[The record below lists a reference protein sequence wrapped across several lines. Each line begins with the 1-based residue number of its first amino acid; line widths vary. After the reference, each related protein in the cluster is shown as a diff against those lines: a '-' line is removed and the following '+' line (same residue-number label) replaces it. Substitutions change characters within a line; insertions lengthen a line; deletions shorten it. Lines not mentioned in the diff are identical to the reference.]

1 MSKLED
7 VVPLSPLQQGL
18 HYLST
23 VAAPS
28 ETEHDEPQVDPDAYI
43 VQSVLRLTGDVDARR
58 LHASAQA
65 LLDRHAALRTC
76 FRPRKDGRVA
86 GLVVKDIE
94 VPWRSVDLSST
105 ADPEA
110 ALADLLD
117 TDLHTWFDLTDPPLV
132 RWTLIRLA
140 ADDVRLLLTAHHTV
154 VDGWSTPILVREL
167 LEIYAA
173 GGSAAA
179 LPAVRPYRDYLT
191 WLGRQDHDAARELW
205 RQTLDGLDGPTLVAP
220 PGSTRDAQGTAAI
233 DVEIPADLTELLTGL
248 ARDTG
253 VTLNTVLQTGWAL
266 LLAGLVGRHDIVFGA
281 TVSGRPADL
290 AGVESMVGLFI
301 NTVPVRVRLDPAASV
316 AETLRRVQTEQARTL
331 DHQYLGLA
339 EVQRETGLGELFDT
353 LTIFESY
360 PVDRD
365 ALDRAQRA
373 GGVGIAGVDAVDA
386 TNYPLVLTAGVADRL
401 IVRLDYRPSLF
412 AAADIATLGRR
423 LVTILSALASG
434 PQTRVAALAA
444 LSPSETR
451 ALGTWSTTPAAEP
464 SGIVTDLLSHRDP
477 AVPAVICDGEQRTF
491 GELVSNSAQLARLL
505 ISSGVGPDV
514 RVGLALPR
522 SAAMVEAV
530 TAVLSAGGSYLPLDP
545 SYPADRLAH
554 MVADSRPAVVLT
566 AAAVAASLGGVFTQ
580 SRIVILDDPRVR
592 DAVSRQSTRPV
603 TDSDRI
609 APLRPANA
617 AYVIYTSGSTGLPKG
632 VVVTHSNLSD
642 LHAAQRE
649 TMMPVVAER
658 PRRVLLTYPFAFD
671 SAVASLTWLFD
682 GHTVHLLP
690 DDRRTD
696 ADYIV
701 DYVRTRRIDHVDCVP
716 ALMNQLLDAG
726 LLDTAA
732 HVPAQLTV
740 GGEAVSQTL
749 WRRLGSASE
758 RGVTAFN
765 CYGPT
770 ECTVDATAS
779 RISGDAVVIGGPTP
793 GTRVYVLDRW
803 LRPAPPGVDGELY
816 VAGGGVARGYHDRP
830 TLTGSRFVAD
840 PFGAAGERMYRTGDV
855 VRWTPDGVLEFAG
868 RADDQV
874 KIRGY
879 RVELGE
885 IESVLA
891 AASGAGEAV
900 VAAHTDD
907 RGVTRLVGYVI
918 AEVDP
923 GAVRATMSERL
934 PDYMVPT
941 AIVPLRTLPL
951 TANGKVDRKALPE
964 PDFGALVGSGEPRT
978 ETEATLAAVVAEV
991 LGLDRVGV
999 DDDFFTLGGDSIVS
1013 IQLVTRA
1020 RAADVRITAR
1030 QVFELRTVAALAAAH
1045 DTPADT
1051 LGDSRVTA
1059 AATGDVPA
1067 TPIVRDTVAHGVP
1080 LDRFAQS
1087 RLLIAPDALSEP
1099 ALRSVVAALL
1109 TTHHMLRSVFTVV
1122 DGHPQ
1127 WEVPEQIPETSALVR
1142 RVAVTGSSWP
1152 EVFAAESERA
1162 YRALRPDAGVMVQVV
1177 WFDFGPG
1184 RAGRVFVA
1192 VHHLVVDGVSWRIL
1206 VPDLAT
1212 GVEQALRGETVA
1224 LADAGTSFRDWAVGL
1239 TEAVESDRIRGAL
1252 PLWREISTASE
1263 PALGVRALDPS
1274 RDTVASARSIE
1285 VRVPPALTRSVLT
1298 TVPAA
1303 YRAGIADVLLTA
1315 LGLAVAGERG
1325 GDRVRVHLE
1334 GHGREEHV
1342 VAGADLSRTVGWFT
1356 SLYPAVLDLT
1366 GVDVAGALSG
1376 TEAAGIALAQV
1387 KDSLRRI
1394 PDSGIGFGMLR
1405 RLGETAGRLDG
1416 CRAPDVMFNYLGRL
1430 TLGEESGGAWTGA
1443 PESGALGGAVHPAT
1457 PLEHVLDVNAVTED
1471 GADGPELVCEFT
1483 AADGILDGAAVS
1495 RIAAR
1500 WIDALRALSEHT
1512 SALPTATRTAADL
1525 TYRGLE
1531 YPELRS
1537 LADRLGPVED
1547 VVPLTP
1553 LQRGLFFLAELDAD
1567 SDVYAMQTVLDLRGD
1582 LDRDALRRSA
1592 DALLAR
1598 HATLRTGFRASAA
1611 GEPIGVVL
1619 EAPELVWAEVDLTD
1633 LPEVQAPERSAAV
1646 VARDRVTRFDVGVA
1660 PLLRF
1665 TLIRLAPRLHR
1676 LVFAAHH
1683 LLLDG
1688 WSSPLVMR
1696 ELFTLYGAGADVAV
1710 LPPVQ
1715 PFTDYLAW
1723 LSEQDADAALQRWS
1737 DVLDGVT
1744 EPTLVAPAGSSLRAD
1759 LPGEHSVAV
1768 PDGLAAALQRRSRD
1782 LGVTVN
1788 TVVQAAWGL
1797 LLGHR
1802 LDRDDVVF
1810 GAVVSGRVPHVAG
1823 IETMIGL
1830 FINTV
1835 PVRTTLRPG
1844 ERTDEFLRRA
1854 QDLQNR
1860 TLDDQYVGLADIQRR
1875 VGIGELF
1882 DTLLVFESYPID
1894 TEALARAQRSGGL
1907 EVSDVR
1913 GHDATNFPLVLVA
1926 ALDEELTLTL
1936 EYQQS
1941 LFDGTDVEVLGQRLV
1956 RVLEQLA
1963 APDTSTVARVDPLSD
1978 VERELSVGDRAAT
1991 VPAPATGCGTVA
2003 ELLAARVAASP
2014 GTTAV
2019 VFGDSRLTFGE
2030 LGAAS
2035 ARLARLLI
2043 ASGVGPDTVVGLAL
2057 PRSERMVVAIFAV
2070 IAAGGAYVPMDP
2082 SYPADRL
2089 AHMVADATP
2098 TVVVTDGTVRAAL
2111 DAVLR
2116 GTAVTVLDDPE
2127 VEAALAVLPD
2137 APVSDADRL
2146 APLRPDHCVYVIYT
2160 SGSTGRPKG
2169 VAVTHANLLNLFES
2183 HRADLYRPTVEATG
2197 RECVGV
2203 GHAWSFSFDASW
2215 QPTLWLLDGHTVHVF
2230 DEDTMRDPEAMT
2242 DYVVDHGLDFL
2253 EVTPSFLDRMLAA
2266 GLFEREHR
2274 PATVGFGG
2282 EAVNPASWQ
2291 RLRELTDGRAF
2302 NLYGPTECTVDALVG
2317 QVTDAYEPCLGRA
2330 VHGGRAYVLDRW
2342 LRPVPAGGTGELY
2355 LAGSGVA
2362 RGYLGRPDLTGARF
2376 VADPFG
2382 AAGERMYRTGDTV
2395 RRGAGTLEFL
2405 GRGDDQVKIR
2415 GFRVELG
2422 EVEAAL
2428 AAVHGVR
2435 DAVVVAHT
2443 DTRGVVRLVG
2453 YVTPDGHVD
2462 PAAARAVAAERL
2474 PDYMVPAVVLVL
2486 AEFPVTA
2493 NGKIDRK
2500 SLPEPDFGA
2509 LVGSGEP
2516 RTDTEAML
2524 AAVVADV
2531 LGLDRVGIDDDF
2543 FALGGDSIVS
2553 IQLVTRCRAARLAVT
2568 ARQVFELR
2576 TVAALAAACE
2586 QTPDPGRNE
2595 AAAALAA
2602 IAATGE
2608 VVPTPIVWEA
2618 VHWGTD
2624 LGRFSQARLLVAPD
2638 GLTVEVLEAA
2648 VAGLLT
2654 THPMLRSRF
2663 AVVDGVPEW
2672 SVPERLPDA
2681 SQVVRRVDV
2690 SGCSDR
2696 EWGDVFAAEREYTY
2710 AALRPADGIMAQ
2722 VVWFDFGPGR
2732 QDRVFVAVN
2741 HLVVDGVSW
2750 RILVPDLATAVAQA
2764 HNGEP
2769 VALTDAGTS
2778 FRAWT
2783 RGLVDAARSERIAAT
2798 ATYWQRVVDA
2808 REPALGVRPLDPALD
2823 TVSTL
2828 RSVKRVLPTEVTTR
2842 ALGGGAVDETLL
2854 TALALA
2860 VAKVRGGDTVRVEL
2874 EGHGREEQVV
2884 PGANVDRTVGWFTS
2898 MYPIAFDLGGVA
2910 VDEVLAGDVPADEA
2924 SARVRAALRAVPD
2937 NGIGFGILRR
2947 LTGEDPFTGYTR
2959 PQIVFNYLGRMT
2971 LGEQNGGPW
2980 SGAPEGVALGGSVD
2994 SATPLDHILQ
3004 VDAVVEDTADGPIL
3018 DCEFAASA
3026 VLDDATLDAIASA
3039 WEQAMSALL
3048 GVATHAVP

>member
-23 VAAPS
+23 VAAPTD
-28 ETEHDEPQVDPDAYI
+28 TERDALRVDPDAYT
-43 VQSVLRLTGDVDARR
+43 VQSVLRLTGDVDEPR

-86 GLVVKDIE
+86 GLVVKDID
-94 VPWRSVDLSST
+94 VPWRSVDLRD
-105 ADPEA
+105 AVDPER
-110 ALADLLD
+110 ALAELLD
-117 TDLHTWFDLTDPPLV
+117 TDLRTWFDLTAPPLI
-132 RWTLIRLA
+132 RWVLIRLT

-179 LPAVRPYRDYLT
+179 LPAVRPYRDYLA
-191 WLGRQDHDAARELW
+191 WLGRQDHDAARALW
-205 RQTLDGLDGPTLVAP
+205 RESLDGLDAPTLVTP
-220 PGSTRDAQGTAAI
+220 PGTTRDAQGTAAI
-233 DVEIPADLTELLTGL
+233 DVEIPAGLTERLTGL
-248 ARDTG
+248 ARDAG
-253 VTLNTVLQTGWAL
+253 VTLNTVLQTGWGL
-266 LLAGLVGRHDIVFGA
+266 LLAGLVGRDDVVFGA

-290 AGVESMVGLFI
+290 PGVESMVGLFI
-301 NTVPVRVRLDPAASV
+301 NTVPVRVRLDPAATVS
-316 AETLRRVQTEQARTL
+316 EQLRRVQTEQARTL

-365 ALDRAQRA
+365 ALERAQRA

-401 IVRLDYRPSLF
+401 IVKLDYRPSLF
-412 AAADIATLGRR
+412 GVDDVVVLGSR
-423 LVTILSALASG
+423 LVAILE
-434 PQTRVAALAA
+434 ALAA
-444 LSPSETR
+444 GPHTRIAALPLLSESETR
-451 ALGTWSTTPAAEP
+451 MLDAWSTTPAAP
-464 SGIVTDLLSHRDP
+464 PTGTITDLLAGHDS
-477 AVPAVICDGEQRTF
+477 ALPAVICADEQCTF
-491 GELVSNSAQLARLL
+491 GELVSGSAQLARLL
-505 ISSGVGPDV
+505 IGHGVGPDV

-522 SAAMVEAV
+522 SVAAVEAIA
-530 TAVLSAGGSYLPLDP
+530 AVLAAGGAYLPLDP

-554 MVADSRPAVVLT
+554 MVADSRPAVVLAT
-566 AAAVAASLGGVFTQ
+566 ADVAEGLGAVLAQTRVLL
-580 SRIVILDDPRVR
+580 LDDPKVR
-592 DAVSRQSTRPV
+592 EELSQLSAEPV
-603 TDSDRI
+603 TDADRI

-617 AYVIYTSGSTGLPKG
+617 AYVIYTSGSTGVPKG
-632 VVVTHSNLSD
+632 VVVTRANLAD

-649 TMMPVVAER
+649 TMMPVVPDS

-682 GHTVHLLP
+682 GHTLHLLA

-696 ADYIV
+696 VEYIV
-701 DYVRTRRIDHVDCVP
+701 DYVRTHRIDYVDCVP
-716 ALMNQLLDAG
+716 VLMNQLLDAG
-726 LLDTAA
+726 LVESGE

-740 GGEAVSQTL
+740 GGEAVSRAL
-749 WRRLGSASE
+749 WDRLGAATE
-758 RGVTAFN
+758 RGVTTFN

-770 ECTVDATAS
+770 ECTVDATAA
-779 RISGDAVVIGGPTP
+779 RIAGDVVVIGGPTP

-803 LRPAPPGVDGELY
+803 LRPTPPGVAGELY
-816 VAGGGVARGYHDRP
+816 VAGGGVVRGYHDRP
-830 TLTGSRFVAD
+830 ALTGSRFVAD

-855 VRWTPDGVLEFAG
+855 VRWTADGALEFAG

-874 KIRGY
+874 KVRGF

-891 AASGAGEAV
+891 EAPGVGEAAV
-900 VAAHTDD
+900 VAHTDE
-907 RGVTRLVGYVI
+907 RGVTRLVGYVTGD
-918 AEVDP
+918 VDP
-923 GAVRATMSERL
+923 GAVRTAVGKRL
-934 PDYMVPT
+934 PDYMVP
-941 AIVPLRTLPL
+941 AVIVPLPRFPL

-964 PDFGALVGSGEPRT
+964 PDFGVLVGSGEART
-978 ETEATLAAVVAEV
+978 DTEATLAAVVAEV
-991 LGLDRVGV
+991 LGLDRVGI

-1013 IQLVTRA
+1013 IQLVARA
-1020 RAADVRITAR
+1020 RAADLRITAR
-1030 QVFELRTVAALAAAH
+1030 QVFELRTVAALAAVH
-1045 DTPADT
+1045 DAPADDT
-1051 LGDSRVTA
+1051 ADARVTA
-1059 AATGDVPA
+1059 AATGAVPP
-1067 TPIVRDTVAHGVP
+1067 TPIVWDTVAHGAP

-1087 RLLIAPDALSEP
+1087 RLLIAPDTLTEA
-1099 ALRSVVAALL
+1099 ALRAAVTALL
-1109 TTHHMLRSVFTVV
+1109 TSHHMLRSVFTVV
-1122 DGHPQ
+1122 DGTPE
-1127 WEVPEQIPETSALVR
+1127 WIVPEQVPGTGDLVR
-1142 RVAVTGSSWP
+1142 RVAVTDESWP
-1152 EVFAAESERA
+1152 ETFAAEREKA
-1162 YRALRPDAGVMVQVV
+1162 YAALRPDAGVMLQAV
-1177 WFDFGPG
+1177 WFDFGSG
-1184 RAGRVFVA
+1184 RPGRVFVA

-1206 VPDLAT
+1206 VPDLASA
-1212 GVEQALRGETVA
+1212 VEQATRGETVT

-1239 TEAVESDRIRGAL
+1239 AEAAGSDRVLGAL
-1252 PLWREISTASE
+1252 PLWRDISGADE
-1263 PALGVRALDPS
+1263 PALGARALDPAL
-1274 RDTVASARSIE
+1274 DTVASARSVE
-1285 VRVPPALTRSVLT
+1285 VRVPTALTEGVLT

-1303 YRAGIADVLLTA
+1303 YRAGVADVLLTA
-1315 LGLAVAGERG
+1315 LGLAIAAERG

-1342 VAGADLSRTVGWFT
+1342 VPGADLSRTVGWFT

-1366 GVDVAGALSG
+1366 GVDVSGALSG
-1376 TEAAGIALAQV
+1376 TDAAGIALAQV
-1387 KDSLRRI
+1387 KDALRRI

-1405 RLGETAGRLDG
+1405 RLGDSADLADY
-1416 CRAPDVMFNYLGRL
+1416 RAPDVMFNYLGRL
-1430 TLGEESGGAWTGA
+1430 TLGEASGGAWSGA
-1443 PESGALGGAVHPAT
+1443 PEAGALGGAVDPAT
-1457 PLEHVLDVNAVTED
+1457 PLEHILDVNAVTED

-1483 AADGILDGAAVS
+1483 AAAGMLDADTVA

-1500 WIDALRALSEHT
+1500 WVDALRALAEHT
-1512 SALPTATRTAADL
+1512 ASHTTAVRTASDL
-1525 TYRGLE
+1525 TYRGLD
-1531 YPELRS
+1531 YPELCA
-1537 LADRLGPVED
+1537 LAAELGSVED

-1553 LQRGLFFLAELDAD
+1553 LQRGLYFLAELDSD

-1582 LDRDALRRSA
+1582 LDREAMRRSA
-1592 DALLAR
+1592 AALLAR
-1598 HATLRTGFRASAA
+1598 HATLRTGFRTTAA
-1611 GEPIGVVL
+1611 GEPVGVVL
-1619 EAPELVWAEVDLTD
+1619 GAPELPWIEIDLAD
-1633 LPEVQAPERSAAV
+1633 LPDAVARDRSAEM
-1646 VARDRVTRFDVGVA
+1646 VARDRVTRFDVGAA

-1665 TLIRLAPRLHR
+1665 TLIRLAPGLHR

-1688 WSSPLVMR
+1688 WSSPLLMR
-1696 ELFTLYGAGADVAV
+1696 ELFALYGAGADATV

-1723 LSEQDADAALQRWS
+1723 LSEQDSEAALQRWS
-1737 DVLDGVT
+1737 GVLDGVT

-1759 LPGEHSVAV
+1759 LPGEHSIAV
-1768 PDGLAAALQRRSRD
+1768 PAGLAAALQRRSRD

-1835 PVRTTLRPG
+1835 PVRVSLRPG
-1844 ERTDEFLRRA
+1844 ERTDDFLRRA
-1854 QDLQNR
+1854 QDLQNG

-1894 TEALARAQRSGGL
+1894 TDALARAQRSGGL

-1926 ALDEELTLTL
+1926 ALDDELALTL

-1941 LFDGTDVEVLGQRLV
+1941 LFTGADVDVLGQRLV

-1963 APDTSTVARVDPLSD
+1963 APDAPTVAGVDPLSD
-1978 VERELSVGDRAAT
+1978 TERALLVGDWAAT
-1991 VPAPATGCGTVA
+1991 APAPTAGCGTVA
-2003 ELLAARVAASP
+2003 DLLAARVAASP
-2014 GTTAV
+2014 GTDAV
-2019 VFGDSRLTFGE
+2019 VFGDARLTFDE

-2035 ARLARLLI
+2035 SRLARLLI

-2057 PRSERMVVAIFAV
+2057 PRSERMVVAIAAV
-2070 IAAGGAYVPMDP
+2070 IAAGGTYVPMDP

-2098 TVVVTDGTVRAAL
+2098 TVVLTDSTVHAVL
-2111 DAVLR
+2111 EPVLR
-2116 GTAVTVLDDPE
+2116 GTAVTVLDAPDI
-2127 VEAALAVLPD
+2127 EAALAVLPPGSVTD
-2137 APVSDADRL
+2137 AGRL
-2146 APLRPDHCVYVIYT
+2146 APLRPGHTVYVIYT
-2160 SGSTGRPKG
+2160 SGSTGLPKG

-2183 HRADLYRPTVEATG
+2183 HRADLYRPTVAATG
-2197 RECVGV
+2197 RESIGV

-2242 DYVVDHGLDFL
+2242 DYVVDHELDFL

-2282 EAVNPASWQ
+2282 AAVNPASWR
-2291 RLRELTDGRAF
+2291 RLRDLTDGRAF

-2317 QVTDAYEPCLGRA
+2317 QVTEADEPCLGRA
-2330 VHGGRAYVLDRW
+2330 VHGGRAYVLDRM
-2342 LRPVPAGGTGELY
+2342 LRPVQAGSTGELY
-2355 LAGSGVA
+2355 IAGAGVA

-2382 AAGERMYRTGDTV
+2382 VAGERMYRTGDTV
-2395 RRGAGTLEFL
+2395 RRGLTGTLEFL

-2428 AAVHGVR
+2428 AAVRGVR

-2443 DTRGVVRLVG
+2443 DTRGVTRLVG
-2453 YVTPDGHVD
+2453 YVTPDGHLD
-2462 PAAARAVAAERL
+2462 PAVARAVVAERL

-2500 SLPEPDFGA
+2500 SLPEPDFAA

-2531 LGLDRVGIDDDF
+2531 LGLDRIGIDDDF

-2553 IQLVTRCRAARLAVT
+2553 IQLVSRCRAAGLTVT

-2576 TVAALAAACE
+2576 SVAALAAVCE
-2586 QTPDPGRNE
+2586 QAPDPE
-2595 AAAALAA
+2595 FDAAAAALAA
-2602 IAATGE
+2602 IPAIGD
-2608 VVPTPIVWEA
+2608 VLPTPIVWEA
-2618 VHWGTD
+2618 VSWGTD

-2638 GLTVEVLEAA
+2638 GLTVPVLEAA
-2648 VAGLLT
+2648 VTGLLT

-2663 AVVDGVPEW
+2663 TVVDEAPEW
-2672 SVPERLPDA
+2672 SVSEQVPDA
-2681 SQVVRRVDV
+2681 SRVVRRVDV
-2690 SGCSDR
+2690 SACPDE
-2696 EWGDVFAAEREYTY
+2696 EWGAVFAAERENTY
-2710 AALRPADGIMAQ
+2710 AALRPDAGLMAQ

-2764 HNGEP
+2764 QRGEP
-2769 VALTDAGTS
+2769 VALPDAGTS

-2783 RGLVDAARSERIAAT
+2783 RGLADAARTERIAAS
-2798 ATYWQRVVDA
+2798 ASDWLRVAEVD
-2808 REPALGVRPLDPALD
+2808 EPLLGTRPLDPTLD
-2823 TVSTL
+2823 TVSAT
-2828 RSVKRVLPTEVTTR
+2828 RSVKRVLPVPVTER
-2842 ALGGGAVDETLL
+2842 ALGGSVDEILL
-2854 TALALA
+2854 AALALA
-2860 VAKVRGGDTVRVEL
+2860 VASVRGGDVVRVEL

-2884 PGANVDRTVGWFTS
+2884 PGANVTRTVGWFTS
-2898 MYPIAFDLGGVA
+2898 MYPVAFDLGGID
-2910 VDEVLAGDVPADEA
+2910 VDDVLAGHVPADEA
-2924 SARVRAALRAVPD
+2924 AERVGAALRAVPD
-2937 NGIGFGILRR
+2937 NGIGFGVLRR
-2947 LTGEDPFTGYTR
+2947 LSDENRFGDYTR

-2971 LGEQNGGPW
+2971 LGESDGGPW
-2980 SGAPEGVALGGSVD
+2980 TGAPEGVALGGSVD
-2994 SATPLDHILQ
+2994 PATPLDHVLQ

-3018 DCEFAASA
+3018 DCEFAASG
-3026 VLDDATLDAIASA
+3026 VLDDVTLDAIASA
-3039 WEQAMSALL
+3039 WERAVTALL
-3048 GVATHAVP
+3048 DAAVPALR